1 MFFSYINSVLKI
13 LCYNLAYFYEKP
25 VFITILQQYNFRL
38 NLHKKLVYQA
48 ERINSFITT
57 LKQEFFVLMQLYN
70 KDHTAAILAINVKY

>member
-38 NLHKKLVYQA
+38 NLPKKVIGQA
-48 ERINSFITT
+48 KKNQFFPTNTEITIST
-57 LKQEFFVLMQLYN
+57 Y
-70 KDHTAAILAINVKY
+70 DDTAV